1 MKKID
6 KLIINSPYVE
16 PQQYWDYIRDTRE
29 FVLQQG
35 RRPAGYV
42 VASESSKSFDDPGTF
57 IEIDLVNIIRPRI
70 KKWREDGYP
79 GVTGITKRLLHHW
92 QDPEERKDR
101 RFFFC
106 QLEAIETLIW
116 LTEAP
121 DADKTGI
128 DIPSDGGEFSRWCN
142 KMATGSGKTIVMAML
157 IAWNILNKVAN
168 GKDARFSKNVL
179 IVAPGLTVRNRL
191 SVLSPTDTKNYY
203 EEFNIVPSGLMDSL
217 RQGKIKIVNWHAL
230 AWQTE
235 EKIAKKKSVDK
246 RGAKSDE
253 AYVKEVLGDMSNAS
267 NLIVIND
274 EAHHAWRIPA
284 ESKIKG
290 VKKEDIEESTVWV
303 GGLDRINNARGILRC
318 FDLSATPF
326 APSGKKAS
334 EEALFPWI
342 VSDFGLND
350 AIEGGLVKTPRV
362 VVRDDGNVD
371 KDLRSRLYHI
381 YMDETVKDDINQKV
395 DESVPLPDLIKNAYL
410 LLGKDW
416 KATKDE
422 WEKAGYKVPPVMI
435 TVANTTYTS
444 ARIKYS
450 FDKDAFLLSIAG
462 LGELCN
468 PEKTLQIDSS
478 ILQKAEA
485 ETEEVEIV
493 EADEPEEEE
502 GEDAPKEKK
511 LTKKQQAELL
521 RRTVDT
527 VGKIGEP
534 GEQVQN
540 VISVGML
547 SEGWDAKTVTHIMGL
562 RAFSSQ
568 LLCEQVVGRGL
579 RRTSYDVGEDGLFE
593 AEYVN
598 IFGVPFTFLPHEG
611 GEDGPPPPP
620 PKPKTEIKPDKEKAE
635 HEISFPNVVRID
647 HVYKPQLS
655 LNIVKVKA
663 LELDPYESI
672 TEADLAAI
680 IAGKPN
686 PAALTEIDLKE
697 IADKLRLQT
706 IVFKI
711 ASSIYNSEQKPD
723 WKGSKETFLIQLI
736 GIIEKFIYSDKIVI
750 KNPLF
755 NQDESRKRILIMLN
769 MNKVVQ
775 HIWNEIRAVNT
786 EAVTPVFDKEN
797 PIRSSSDIRT
807 SWTSKPCESF
817 DKTHI
822 NFVVVDSKWEF
833 LEAKTID
840 NSNVVKSFV
849 KNDHLNFVVFYNF
862 QGVVRRFFPDFII
875 KLTTGEN
882 LIVETKGQ
890 DNEQNK
896 TKRAYL
902 DEWCRAVNQ
911 HGGFG
916 LWSWAV
922 SFNPNDLDI
931 ILENSSLTFDGHIY
945 VDTDNFNLAK
955 KIFEITE
962 NYFYTSGFE
971 IIKDGE
977 IQQGSWLKRK
987 LKFKIRNPFKS
998 KPVKEIIDK
1007 TKHGVELQYLDK
1019 VQSEVNKNNAEAAA
1033 AMIAAIKDVPNYVGQ
1048 IGSILIIKGTDGNG
1062 IVHLK
1067 TIELTTEQMIFLKR
1081 NATLLN
1087 SPLTLLSSLEMP
1099 TDVTYEVVD
1108 DKKPKLL
1115 ASKPAGILVFCY
1127 GSNMSSKRL
1136 KLRCPNAQFVCV
1148 ATLPK
1153 YQFKFNKKSSL
1164 GVGSGKGNIIAT
1176 NDPNDEVYGVV
1187 FEVPKSEEKA
1197 LDDAEGWKEDGSG
1210 GYEKDTI
1217 TVKSNEEQMEVTA
1230 YFASRQEFID
1240 DNELPFDWYK
1250 NHCVKGAEEFG
1261 LPKQYVAFL
1270 KSFAT
1275 KADKNKNRVSE
1286 ETSIY
1291 N

>member
-1 MKKID
+1 MKNIN

-16 PQQYWDYIRDTRE
+16 PQQYWEYIRDTRE
-29 FVLQQG
+29 FVLQAG

-57 IEIDLVNIIRPRI
+57 IEIDLVNTIRPRI

-79 GVTGITKRLLHHW
+79 GVTGITKRLLQHW

-121 DADKTGI
+121 EADKTGI

-142 KMATGSGKTIVMAML
+142 KMATGSGKTIVMSQL
-157 IAWNILNKVAN
+157 IAWNVLNKVAN
-168 GKDARFSKNVL
+168 GKDTRFSKNVL

-191 SVLSPTDTKNYY
+191 SVLNPTDPENYY
-203 EEFNIVPSGLMDSL
+203 EEFNIVPSGLMHSL
-217 RQGKIKIVNWHAL
+217 RQGKIIIKNWHGL

-253 AYVKEVLGDMSNAS
+253 AYVKEVLGDMANAT
-267 NLIVIND
+267 NIIVIND
-274 EAHHAWRIPA
+274 EAHHAWRVPA

-303 GGLDRINNARGILRC
+303 GGLDRINRARGILRC

-350 AIEGGLVKTPRV
+350 AIEAGLVKTPRV

-371 KDLRSRLYHI
+371 KDLRSLLYHI
-381 YMDETVKDDINQKV
+381 YETVKDDINQKV
-395 DESVPLPDLIKNAYL
+395 DESTPLPDLIKNAYL

-416 KATKDE
+416 QATKDD
-422 WEKAGYKVPPVMI
+422 WEKAGYKIPPVMI
-435 TVANTTYTS
+435 TVANTTFTS
-444 ARIKYS
+444 GRIKYS
-450 FDKDAFLLSIAG
+450 FDKDAFNLAVAG
-462 LGELCN
+462 LGDLCN

-485 ETEEVEIV
+485 ESEEVELAGV
-493 EADEPEEEE
+493 EETEDDS
-502 GEDAPKEKK
+502 EDAPKEKK

-521 RRTVDT
+521 RKTVDT

-534 GEQVQN
+534 GEQIQN

-593 AEYVN
+593 PEYVN
-598 IFGVPFTFLPHEG
+598 IFGVPFTFLPHE
-611 GEDGPPPPP
+611 DGDQ
-620 PKPKTEIKPDKEKAE
+620 PKAKETQKLKTEIKPIKEKAE

-647 HVYKPQLS
+647 HIYKPQLT
-655 LNIVKVKA
+655 LDLVKVKT
-663 LELDPYESI
+663 LELDPYDSI
-672 TEADLAAI
+672 TEAELAAI

-686 PAALTEIDLKE
+686 PAALSEIDLKE
-697 IADKLRLQT
+697 IGERFRLQS

-711 ASSIYNSEQKPD
+711 ASTIYNSEKKPD

-736 GIIEKFIYSDKIVI
+736 SIIEKFIYSNKIVI

-755 NQDESRKRILIMLN
+755 NQDEARKRILIMLN

-786 EAVTPVFDKEN
+786 EALTPVFDKES
-797 PIRSSSDIRT
+797 PIRSSADIRT
-807 SWTSKPCESF
+807 WWTSKPNEAF
-817 DKTHI
+817 DKSHI
-822 NFVVVDSKWEF
+822 NFVVVDSKWEY
-833 LEAKTID
+833 LEAKTI
-840 NSNVVKSFV
+840 NESNVVKSFV
-849 KNDHLNFVVFYNF
+849 KNDHLNFVVYYNY
-862 QGVVRRFFPDFII
+862 QGVVRRFFPDFLI

-902 DEWCRAVNQ
+902 DEWCRAINQ

-916 LWSWAV
+916 KWSWAV
-922 SFNPNDLDI
+922 SFDPNDLDQ
-931 ILENSSLTFDGHIY
+931 ILQNSALSYSGHIFA
-945 VDTDNFNLAK
+945 DTDNYNVAE
-955 KIFEITE
+955 KIFDATINFFEIA
-962 NYFYTSGFE
+962 GFE
-971 IIKDGE
+971 ISEEGKIK
-977 IQQGSWLKRK
+977 QGSWFKEK
-987 LKFKIRNPFKS
+987 VVYKIRNIFRS
-998 KPVKEIIDK
+998 KEAKEIFDK
-1007 TKHGVELQYLDK
+1007 TKKAIELQQIE
-1019 VQSEVNKNNAEAAA
+1019 VHQSQTNKNNAEAAA
-1033 AMIAAIKDVPNYVGQ
+1033 VLLTAVKDVPFFATKM
-1048 IGSILIIKGTDGNG
+1048 GSLVIIKTTDQNG
-1062 IVHLK
+1062 KEQVITRL
-1067 TIELTTEQMIFLKR
+1067 LTTEETIFYDHNPKLL
-1081 NATLLN
+1081 NNPIELLN
-1087 SPLTLLSSLEMP
+1087 SLT
-1099 TDVTYEVVD
+1099 
-1108 DKKPKLL
+1108 
-1115 ASKPAGILVFCY
+1115 
-1127 GSNMSSKRL
+1127 
-1136 KLRCPNAQFVCV
+1136 
-1148 ATLPK
+1148 
-1153 YQFKFNKKSSL
+1153 
-1164 GVGSGKGNIIAT
+1164 AT
-1176 NDPNDEVYGVV
+1176 NN
-1187 FEVPKSEEKA
+1187 
-1197 LDDAEGWKEDGSG
+1197 L
-1210 GYEKDTI
+1210 
-1217 TVKSNEEQMEVTA
+1217 
-1230 YFASRQEFID
+1230 
-1240 DNELPFDWYK
+1240 YK
-1250 NHCVKGAEEFG
+1250 K
-1261 LPKQYVAFL
+1261 
-1270 KSFAT
+1270 T
-1275 KADKNKNRVSE
+1275 
-1286 ETSIY
+1286 
-1291 N
+1291 